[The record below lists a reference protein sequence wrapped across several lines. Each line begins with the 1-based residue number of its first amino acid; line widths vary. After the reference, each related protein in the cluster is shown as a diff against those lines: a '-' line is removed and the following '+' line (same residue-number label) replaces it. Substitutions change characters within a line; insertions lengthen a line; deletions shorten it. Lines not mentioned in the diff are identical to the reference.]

1 LIENKDQNTKNK
13 LIKIKIKTPKIV
25 TEDFSQVNIKKPN
38 ENFIFKEAYDQ
49 TIDRDSNLMID
60 SDFIK

>member
-1 LIENKDQNTKNK
+1 MIENKDQNTKNK
-13 LIKIKIKTPKIV
+13 LVKIKIKTPKIV
-25 TEDFSQVNIKKPN
+25 NEDFSQVNIKKPN
-38 ENFIFKEAYDQ
+38 ENYIFKEADDQ